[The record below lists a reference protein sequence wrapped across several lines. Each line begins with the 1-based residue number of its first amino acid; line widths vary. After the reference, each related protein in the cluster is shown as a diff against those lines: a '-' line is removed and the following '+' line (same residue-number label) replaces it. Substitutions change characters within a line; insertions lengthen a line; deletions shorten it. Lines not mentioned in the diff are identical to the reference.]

1 MPIYDYRCSSCGKT
15 YDVLHK
21 VREIKEDVVCPNC
34 NSTTHVRLISA
45 PSFSMNGGSAGS
57 YISESAPSCTDGACC
72 GGSCGVN

>member
-1 MPIYDYRCSSCGKT
+1 MPVYDYQCSDCGIT

-21 VREIKEDVVCPNC
+21 VREIKEDIVCPDC

-45 PSFSMNGGSAGS
+45 PGFSMNGSSAGS
-57 YISESAPSCTDGACC
+57 YVSESAPSRTDGACC